1 MTANT
6 SVGDICTVLCR
17 ARIIKIS
24 LISNLKENE
33 RLNVA
38 LLYLCSTYL
47 IHFMAQY
54 QYPSGIFEQAVREF
68 SKLPG
73 IGNKTALRLVLHL
86 LKQPKEEL
94 KNLGQT
100 LIDLSEKIHYC
111 TSCNNISEEEV
122 CPICSDMS
130 RDHSTVCLVEN
141 VRDVL
146 AIENT
151 RQYHGIYHVLGCI
164 ISPME
169 GIGPSDLQ
177 LSSLENK
184 LQQGKIKEIILA
196 LPATVEGDTTGF
208 YLYRRF
214 QNFHV
219 NMTTLARGIPAG
231 GDLEYTDEI
240 TLARSII
247 NRTPFQIGNQ

>member
-1 MTANT
+1 
-6 SVGDICTVLCR
+6 
-17 ARIIKIS
+17 
-24 LISNLKENE
+24 
-33 RLNVA
+33 
-38 LLYLCSTYL
+38 
-47 IHFMAQY
+47 MAQY
-54 QYPSGIFEQAVREF
+54 HYPSGIFEQAVREF

-73 IGNKTALRLVLHL
+73 IGTKTALRLVLHL

-111 TSCNNISEEEV
+111 ASCNNISEEEI
-122 CPICSDMS
+122 CPICSDTS

-151 RQYHGIYHVLGCI
+151 RQYNGIYHVLGCI

-169 GIGPSDLQ
+169 GIGPSDMQ

-184 LQQGKIKEIILA
+184 LQQGKIREIILA

-214 QNFHV
+214 QEYHV
-219 NMTTLARGIPAG
+219 TMTTLARGIPAG
-231 GDLEYTDEI
+231 GDLEYTDEV

-247 NRTPFQIGNQ
+247 NRIPFQVGKQ